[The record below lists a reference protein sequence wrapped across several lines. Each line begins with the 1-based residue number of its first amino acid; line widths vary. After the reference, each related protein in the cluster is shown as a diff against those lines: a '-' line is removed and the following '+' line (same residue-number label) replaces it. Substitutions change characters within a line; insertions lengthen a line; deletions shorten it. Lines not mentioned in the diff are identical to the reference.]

1 MKQILT
7 STWQKQLPIIGTV
20 YFTRH
25 PKAKRISIKVSPIGK
40 IRVTVP
46 RRVSRKTASR
56 FALNNHDWILCART
70 RALQR
75 IETHAQ
81 LPLNPRRFDDAKAA
95 SRFLIERL
103 TQLANQFEFHYSRV
117 TIRQQK
123 TIWGSCSA
131 KNNISLNIHLAR
143 LPDPL
148 IDYVMLH
155 ELTHT
160 RHKNHGAAFWAK
172 LKLILPELDPLRRQ
186 LKQYHPQL
194 FILQNSTTA
203 LEAN

>member
-1 MKQILT
+1 MKQIYT

-25 PKAKRISIKVSPIGK
+25 PKARRVSIKVSPTGQ

-46 RRVSRKTASR
+46 HRVSRKTASR
-56 FALNNHDWILCART
+56 FALNNHDWILQAR
-70 RALQR
+70 RRVLQR
-75 IETHAQ
+75 IETHAM
-81 LPLNPRRFDDAKAA
+81 LPLNPRRFDDMNAA
-95 SRFLIERL
+95 AQFLVERL
-103 TQLANQFEFHYSRV
+103 AQLADQFKFHYNRV

-131 KNNISLNIHLAR
+131 KDNISLNIHLVC

-160 RHKNHGAAFWAK
+160 RHKNHGTAFWAE
-172 LKLILPELDPLRRQ
+172 LKLILPELDPLRQQ

-194 FILQNSTTA
+194 FILENITTA
-203 LEAN
+203 LEAD